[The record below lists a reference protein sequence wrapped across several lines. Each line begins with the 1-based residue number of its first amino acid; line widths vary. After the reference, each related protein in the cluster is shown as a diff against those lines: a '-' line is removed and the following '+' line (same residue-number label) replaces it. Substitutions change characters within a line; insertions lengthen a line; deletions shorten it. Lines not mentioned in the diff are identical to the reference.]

1 MKPKPL
7 ELLGVISSVKTSKL
21 PAFRHALEY
30 ILAHP
35 EVCDAVEIRLDAIRE
50 HLYLVWAQIVQV
62 AQCKPTI
69 LTLRSKE
76 CGGHEVISL
85 DDQLAFWDEL
95 PEGLRTLIFAR
106 DSRVFVDWGL
116 DLHEF
121 FSENVDRTGF
131 QPPFPW
137 RQIIASAH
145 DFEETPSDLP
155 GLLFRLED
163 TKAGAFLKLVTMA
176 KKGGDSER
184 LMTLCLGR
192 KDPRP
197 LIAFTMGA
205 LGEASRFACMGWGS
219 FGTYGYL
226 EGFGRAAPGQV
237 SVQKLMADGSVQ
249 HARRMYDLS

>member
-1 MKPKPL
+1 VKTKPL
-7 ELLGVISSVKTSKL
+7 ELLGVICSVNEPRLSD
-21 PAFRHALEY
+21 FRRALSF
-30 ILAHP
+30 ILANP

-50 HLYLVWAQIVQV
+50 HLYQVWSLIVQV
-62 AQCKPTI
+62 AQFKPTI

-76 CGGHEVISL
+76 CGGYEEISL

-116 DLHEF
+116 DLHEL
-121 FSENVDRTGF
+121 FSENVAKTGF
-131 QPPFPW
+131 QPSFPW
-137 RQIIASAH
+137 RQVIASAH
-145 DFEETPSDLP
+145 DFDGTPDDL
-155 GLLFRLED
+155 GEILLRLEE

-176 KKGGDSER
+176 NKDGDSER

-219 FGTYGYL
+219 FGTYGCL
-226 EGFGRAAPGQV
+226 EGHESAGPGQV
-237 SVQKLMADGSVQ
+237 SVQILMADDSVQ
-249 HARRMYDLS
+249 HARELYGLS